1 MYEALGSIPRTL
13 PLPKE
18 KQQKQK
24 KKSQNIDPETHPHMK
39 SSAKLIQGVRHR
51 GTCL

>member
-1 MYEALGSIPRTL
+1 MYEALGSIPRKL

-24 KKSQNIDPETHPHMK
+24 KSQNIDPETDPHMK
-39 SSAKLIQGVRHR
+39 SSAK
-51 GTCL
+51 